1 MIAVLDRERA
11 WILRIGAQG
20 PSLWIALNVR
30 KIIVLVEYDSFMI
43 LVYADKK
50 IRRSEKYET
59 VRLMGA
65 LSHLRVSSHKIFH
78 LFFFIE
84 KYMGFMSL
92 DQ

>member
-65 LSHLRVSSHKIFH
+65 LSHLRVCLRIRFSICSF
-78 LFFFIE
+78 L
-84 KYMGFMSL
+84 
-92 DQ
+92 